1 MILTYCVDDL
11 VEVEEHSCV
20 TVCTTNEPKPVT
32 KSSYDTLK
40 EEKGERGGGKGR
52 RGEEE
57 KRGEEGRG
65 GGERR
70 RREGRWGEGRNG
82 ERTEGRGG
90 GEGREKWR
98 EEGEGVR
105 WGDGMSDEGSVRR
118 KGWGKVKGGG
128 S

>member
-1 MILTYCVDDL
+1 MIPTYCVDDF

-57 KRGEEGRG
+57 KRGEVGRG
-65 GGERR
+65 KKWREDGREGRR
-70 RREGRWGEGRNG
+70 RREREM
-82 ERTEGRGG
+82 ERGG
-90 GEGREKWR
+90 
-98 EEGEGVR
+98 
-105 WGDGMSDEGSVRR
+105 RR
-118 KGWGKVKGGG
+118 G
-128 S
+128 